1 MNLIDYVS
9 SLFSVDSYNILHH
22 DIFRPA
28 TVKNEQILVCSFSLS
43 SQMVLGSNMLVH

>member
-1 MNLIDYVS
+1 MNLIEYFS
-9 SLFSVDSYNILHH
+9 SLFSVDSYNVLHH

-28 TVKNEQILVCSFSLS
+28 TVNHILVCSFSLS